1 MAEPFRNAAL
11 VHRVV
16 PIFRKTDHG
25 YRGRDWQ
32 TTTSCR
38 FWNESRKFYWTV
50 SAASSLQ
57 RIERRG
63 KAVAMF
69 HPRAQ
74 DPALAALL
82 TLLAAALLAGTTLL
96 AKAIG
101 TGALGTPLPALQ
113 ISHGRFLF
121 AFLEIGT
128 MIGVK
133 RPRMTR
139 PDFATHTKRS
149 SLGWAGVT
157 LMFAAAAFIPLSDAT
172 AISFLNPVFGMMLAI
187 PLLGERVGPVR
198 WAAAGTALI
207 GAAILM
213 RPGSG
218 IVEFGAILALGAALC
233 LGAELIFIK
242 RLSGREGPWQILLVN
257 NAIGLTIASLAVVW
271 VWQAPNAAQWAA
283 LAAIGVLMAAAQT
296 CFVNAMARGDASY
309 VAPFFY
315 TALIF
320 AGIYDGVV
328 FGVWPDTVSLL
339 GAAVIVCGAAL
350 LLWREGRRRVPPG
363 SVSGG

>member
-1 MAEPFRNAAL
+1 MRRWCMESFRFFVRLTTDAR
-11 VHRVV
+11 RVIGKRRHPV
-16 PIFRKTDHG
+16 VFGMRATKF
-25 YRGRDWQ
+25 
-32 TTTSCR
+32 CR
-38 FWNESRKFYWTV
+38 PV
-50 SAASSLQ
+50 SADFRLQ
-57 RIERRG
+57 PFAWHG

-69 HPRAQ
+69 TPRTQ
-74 DPALAALL
+74 DPVLAALL
-82 TLLAAALLAGTTLL
+82 TLMAAALLAGTTLL

-121 AFLEIGT
+121 AFLVIGV
-128 MIGVK
+128 MIGVM

-139 PDFATHTKRS
+139 PDLVTHTKRS
-149 SLGWAGVT
+149 CLGWAGVT

-198 WAAAGTALI
+198 WAAAGIALT
-207 GAAILM
+207 GAVILM

-218 IVEFGAILALGAALC
+218 VIEFGAVLALGAALC

-257 NAIGLTIASLAVVW
+257 NAIGLTIASCAVIW
-271 VWQAPNAAQWAA
+271 VWQPPNAAQWAA
-283 LAAIGVLMAAAQT
+283 LAGIGVLMAAAQT

-320 AGIYDGVV
+320 AGVYDGVV
-328 FGVWPDTVSLL
+328 FGVWPDSVSLL
-339 GAAVIVCGAAL
+339 GAAIILCGAAL
-350 LLWREGRRRVPPG
+350 LLWREGRRRPPPA